1 MNDLEQLKTIDE
13 RIAETERVLNFLHER
28 RREIINRNN
37 LNKTRCK
44 MPKKHNL
51 IPTAFK
57 CPECGEKCL
66 HNIDLD
72 LFVCTR
78 PLITTDGQ
86 IKGSCGKFY
95 LDKTKYKQ

>member
-1 MNDLEQLKTIDE
+1 MNDLDQLKTIDE
-13 RIAETERVLNFLHER
+13 RIAEAESLLKFLHEQ

-57 CPECGEKCL
+57 CPECGGKCL
-66 HNIDLD
+66 RNID
-72 LFVCTR
+72 LFVCAR